1 MLSRIAE
8 SLFWIGRYVER
19 GDATARLLDTHLQ
32 LLLEDPWVDEDT
44 ACRGLLAIMGQST
57 SDEDEVA
64 RRDVLD
70 RLAYDR
76 TSPASIAGTIWSAR
90 EAARRAR
97 ETVSSEL
104 WEVLNHTYNSQ
115 KDMALLRSAHDY
127 FGWVRQR
134 SAIVSGLVDSTMSRG
149 ETWSF
154 LVLGRSLERA
164 DMTARLV
171 ATRAV
176 TTAGAPD
183 WTTLLRST
191 GAFEAFLRS
200 TRGRAGDRQAA
211 QFLLVDRLFPR
222 SVVHSLDQAERCLV
236 ELRSTIGEQV
246 AVPDE
251 GGRILGR
258 ARSRI
263 EYMAM
268 NDVQEN
274 LLDEMET
281 IQVACQSAADA
292 VRAKFFVGEPAA
304 WKGESA

>member
-32 LLLEDPWVDEDT
+32 LLLEDPWIDEDT
-44 ACRGLLAIMGQST
+44 ACRALLAIMGQST
-57 SDEDEVA
+57 AEDDDVA

-90 EAARRAR
+90 ESARRAR

-115 KDMALLRSAHDY
+115 NDMALLRSAHDY
-127 FGWVRQR
+127 FAWVRQR

-236 ELRSTIGEQV
+236 DLRSTIGEQV

-251 GGRILGR
+251 AGRILGR

-268 NDVQEN
+268 NEVQEN
-274 LLDEMET
+274 LLDEMEA
-281 IQVACQSAADA
+281 IQVACQHAADA
-292 VRAKFFVGEPAA
+292 VRSKFFVGEPAA